1 MLTRDDKRVALFV
14 RNTLR
19 HALRRHFRQMLSRLT
34 FKKVAFP
41 LLTSKRKRSLE
52 EGFLRIRECAVRSSH
67 KEVSSCL
74 EKYSEG
80 QLLAKL
86 VEKLL
91 RRRIVSTFSIIK
103 NMSTRQRKLQL
114 LSTILAASSQRL
126 VERLFFREAFARM
139 RAGYSR
145 QQEKLLWV
153 RDIVRVGENI
163 SKRLQHWAFDK
174 ITDSLLVEQ
183 CVASLHARKNKNEEM
198 KEASLSRKEWLAKVR
213 EKMKAMKAEVDQQR
227 QEKNKVSQERKKY
240 QNSHRLQMM
249 EGVRRF
255 EKERKAEEAVFREIE
270 GELEE
275 RERRMEVRNDL
286 REKATRAQVRCHEL
300 FAVLQGEEDEVK
312 NLASHV
318 PMLSEEL
325 EEFAG
330 TATAVY
336 RLNAINQKLVEVFE
350 KRGDYHYEE
359 GYYDLQYEN
368 NVVRE
373 TARCFVKE
381 RLESWAAQQHR
392 QRSFLLHDDPSLA
405 GDMSWT

>member
-1 MLTRDDKRVALFV
+1 MR
-14 RNTLR
+14 
-19 HALRRHFRQMLSRLT
+19 LSH
-34 FKKVAFP
+34 
-41 LLTSKRKRSLE
+41 
-52 EGFLRIRECAVRSSH
+52 REVNW
-67 KEVSSCL
+67 CL

-91 RRRIVSTFSIIK
+91 RRRVVSTFSIIK

-286 REKATRAQVRCHEL
+286 REKATRAQVL
-300 FAVLQGEEDEVK
+300 
-312 NLASHV
+312 NLIFF
-318 PMLSEEL
+318 PL
-325 EEFAG
+325 
-330 TATAVY
+330 
-336 RLNAINQKLVEVFE
+336 
-350 KRGDYHYEE
+350 
-359 GYYDLQYEN
+359 
-368 NVVRE
+368 
-373 TARCFVKE
+373 
-381 RLESWAAQQHR
+381 
-392 QRSFLLHDDPSLA
+392 
-405 GDMSWT
+405 